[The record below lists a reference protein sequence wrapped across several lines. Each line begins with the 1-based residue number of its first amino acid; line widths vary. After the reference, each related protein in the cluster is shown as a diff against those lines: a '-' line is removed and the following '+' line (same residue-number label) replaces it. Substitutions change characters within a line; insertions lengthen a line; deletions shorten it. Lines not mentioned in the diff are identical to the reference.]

1 MSRQLVF
8 LISLVLIGSLIL
20 GSCGGD
26 DDNGDSKI
34 ITTLT
39 ISFDPLSPG
48 STETFSYSDA
58 DSIDDIVIS
67 QTTIYNIKLS
77 IERDSAGTL
86 LDVDQQISDNAVQ
99 YQIFYTITPPDAPT
113 VIANLSYLDAD
124 VNGLPIGLNV
134 SATTLGAGDKT
145 FTITVKK
152 IEAGKS
158 ADATIDDPNS
168 SPGTVE
174 FEAIFN
180 LAVV

>member
-1 MSRQLVF
+1 MSRQQVF

-20 GSCGGD
+20 AGCGGD
-26 DDNGDSKI
+26 DTEEPKT

-48 STETFSYSDA
+48 PTESFSYSDT

-67 QTTIYNIKLS
+67 RSTIYNIKLN

-86 LDVDQQISDNAVQ
+86 TDVDQLISDNAEQ
-99 YQIFYTITPPDAPT
+99 YQIFYVVDPPDSPT
-113 VIANLSYLDAD
+113 IIANLSYLDAD
-124 VNGLPIGLNV
+124 INGLPIGLNV

-152 IEAGKS
+152 IEGGKS
-158 ADATIDDPNS
+158 AQDIDDPDS

-174 FEAIFN
+174 IEAIFN
-180 LAVV
+180 LTVE